1 MEPSKDDGSHNV
13 CKNSES
19 FKEKVPTFLSQRWIL
34 AYLFLTGYFNV
45 YALRVN
51 ISVALVCMVRTS
63 IDNSTLMNSS
73 QSNFTTDETC
83 GVLDVTSPKAQERG
97 EFDWD
102 KNTRSA
108 ILSSFFYGYVFTQ
121 IPGGWLADR
130 FGGKRI
136 YGTAMAISGVAT
148 LLMPVFARTSVILVY
163 VLRVVVGVAT
173 GVVFPVGHSM
183 WGRWAPPL
191 ERSKLIATSYVGA
204 TCGIIGTFAASG
216 LLCEYGFDNGW
227 GSIFYITGGLSCIWT
242 VVWFYQARD
251 SPSEHPRISKAEL
264 RYLTNA
270 IEFDTSRKVS
280 DIPWKKMGTSVVLWV
295 GICTHMCS
303 NWGWYTLLTNLPA
316 FMKTVLKFD
325 IKSNGGLSSLPYIC
339 QAIMSIGAGHL
350 ADFLRR
356 NKILTTRQTRRLN
369 QTISFSG
376 SGTFLVATGFVP
388 CEKKYLAV
396 LFLCLAVTMSG
407 FTRAGYSVNHIDVA
421 PKYSGIMLGICNT
434 MATIPGMV
442 APLVAGALTPNDTQ
456 EEWRNVFYVCAV
468 FYLIGIIVFGGFARG
483 EVQSWAKDKDTE
495 LDIVDI
501 KVPLTS
507 ETAQKDQ

>member
-1 MEPSKDDGSHNV
+1 MDAHKDDGSQNL
-13 CKNSES
+13 CKKSES
-19 FKEKVPTFLSQRWIL
+19 LNERVPTFLSQRWIL

-51 ISVALVCMVRTS
+51 ISVALVCMVRTPLE
-63 IDNSTLMNSS
+63 NSTLLTPL
-73 QSNFTTDETC
+73 QSNITTDDTC

-136 YGTAMAISGVAT
+136 YGIAMAISGIAT
-148 LLMPVFARTSVILVY
+148 LLTPVFARTSVILVY
-163 VLRVVVGVAT
+163 VLRVILGLAT

-204 TCGIIGTFAASG
+204 SIGIIGTFAASG

-270 IEFDTSRKVS
+270 IEFDTSRK
-280 DIPWKKMGTSVVLWV
+280 
-295 GICTHMCS
+295 
-303 NWGWYTLLTNLPA
+303 
-316 FMKTVLKFD
+316 
-325 IKSNGGLSSLPYIC
+325 
-339 QAIMSIGAGHL
+339 
-350 ADFLRR
+350 
-356 NKILTTRQTRRLN
+356 
-369 QTISFSG
+369 
-376 SGTFLVATGFVP
+376 
-388 CEKKYLAV
+388 
-396 LFLCLAVTMSG
+396 
-407 FTRAGYSVNHIDVA
+407 
-421 PKYSGIMLGICNT
+421 
-434 MATIPGMV
+434 
-442 APLVAGALTPNDTQ
+442 DTQ

-495 LDIVDI
+495 LDSVDI
-501 KVPLTS
+501 KEPLTS
-507 ETAQKDQ
+507 ESMHKI